1 LKGTPEKMQSKDLQD
16 FMLRIKGQPGEMVL
30 STMLLRSMQQARY
43 DEDNLGHFGLAAS
56 TIHFHVSNSPL
67 PRFTGAS
74 LDSC

>member
-56 TIHFHVSNSPL
+56 TIHISRLQFAV
-67 PRFTGAS
+67 TQIYWCIA
-74 LDSC
+74 